1 MEIAEASFEQVPPDG
16 KNAEGRSLSQ
26 FAEETGI
33 EYGTLDQYRQVW
45 RWLDEDFGLT
55 SEISYTVAREA
66 MKAGE
71 TVETIVERQ
80 KQDPPEGYKRWTV
93 GAHNKARELEGMSE
107 EMRAKRVENAERDV
121 LAAETAARAAAES
134 TKALRSGDM
143 GDAHRGVLLQTAS
156 ITLTYNQEA
165 VVALSGDETGPTNWD
180 EELAKL
186 EDES

>member
-1 MEIAEASFEQVPPDG
+1 
-16 KNAEGRSLSQ
+16 
-26 FAEETGI
+26 
-33 EYGTLDQYRQVW
+33 
-45 RWLDEDFGLT
+45 
-55 SEISYTVAREA
+55 
-66 MKAGE
+66 
-71 TVETIVERQ
+71 
-80 KQDPPEGYKRWTV
+80 
-93 GAHNKARELEGMSE
+93 MSE